1 MQGIDFCNAS
11 YGFREY
17 ELRDVFTA
25 CKEIGIT
32 DVEIDAGW
40 LLEDSRNKIELDA
53 SPEDIE
59 ALLQL
64 AGEHEMRVAALG
76 AGAGVALHR
85 DGVHDNSDE
94 IIRAIDLAHALGS
107 PVIRVFTEHDFSHS
121 KHYVLPTDR
130 VTDALYDAL
139 GTAFNTIGQYAQ
151 EKNVLIGIENH
162 GGSSATG
169 ASLRKLLDMVPFRSV
184 GVTFDPANFAI
195 AGEDPYQALRL
206 LENRIVYTHWKDIR
220 HTDKG
225 LGYCAFGNGEIDW
238 PPIISKLL
246 EKYDGLWAIEFER
259 KDDST
264 LETLIAG
271 TRESKYNLQ
280 STITE
285 AITNAKH

>member
-1 MQGIDFCNAS
+1 MDGIDFCNAS

-17 ELRDVFTA
+17 ELKDVFTA
-25 CKEIGIT
+25 CNEIGIT

-40 LLEDSRNKIELDA
+40 LLEDSRNKIDLDA

-64 AGEHEMRVAALG
+64 AKDHDVRVAALG
-76 AGAGVALHR
+76 AGAAVALHG
-85 DGVHDNSDE
+85 DTVHDNSDE
-94 IIRAIDLAHALGS
+94 IIRVIDLADTLGS

-139 GTAFNTIGQYAQ
+139 GVAFNIIGQYAQ
-151 EKNVLIGIENH
+151 EKNVLVGIENH

-169 ASLRKLLDMVPFRSV
+169 ASLKKLLDMVPFQSV

-206 LENRIVYTHWKDIR
+206 LEDRIVYTHWKDIH

-238 PPIISKLL
+238 PPIISKIL

-264 LETLIAG
+264 LETLKAG
-271 TRESKYNLQ
+271 TRQSMNNLQ
-280 STITE
+280 STITD
-285 AITNAKH
+285 AKH